1 MNRED
6 EKRWANAN
14 RGEHLYAIPVMYIDM
29 LVDMI
34 ETGERDDALIENAR
48 EWVHFTRNAGIYALA
63 RVYVSSLVKEVE

>member
-14 RGEHLYAIPVMYIDM
+14 RGEHLYAMPVMYIDV

-34 ETGERDDALIENAR
+34 EKGERDDVLIGDAR
-48 EWVHFTRNAGIYALA
+48 EWVHFTRNVGIYALA
-63 RVYVSSLVKEVE
+63 RVYVSSLLKEVE